1 MHLHV
6 HCSYFTHNNYI
17 KTKIVLFGI
26 CTVGYSFF
34 NAVWFYLRFL
44 PLIMIAGSV
53 SYQTVVT
60 GLSGVLHEREFDD
73 GPVLTDTLFME

>member
-1 MHLHV
+1 
-6 HCSYFTHNNYI
+6 
-17 KTKIVLFGI
+17 
-26 CTVGYSFF
+26 
-34 NAVWFYLRFL
+34 
-44 PLIMIAGSV
+44 MIAGSV